1 MYCGLRNSGY
11 KRGNNHGLNQVNWML
26 VICLLCSKSV
36 VMLLKGVKLAD
47 TIEEGEALG
56 QNHKWYSFSSKM
68 PVVSKPIS
76 MQDMSADSG
85 IRT

>member
-1 MYCGLRNSGY
+1 MSEIITGEKIPRISRVEPSELDVCNLPTVFQKCG
-11 KRGNNHGLNQVNWML
+11 HAT
-26 VICLLCSKSV
+26 
-36 VMLLKGVKLAD
+36 KGVKLAD

>member
-1 MYCGLRNSGY
+1 MPIVFQKCG
-11 KRGNNHGLNQVNWML
+11 HAT
-26 VICLLCSKSV
+26 
-36 VMLLKGVKLAD
+36 KGVKLAD

>member
-1 MYCGLRNSGY
+1 
-11 KRGNNHGLNQVNWML
+11 ML
-26 VICLLCSKSV
+26 VILPTVFQNCGHAT
-36 VMLLKGVKLAD
+36 KGVKLAD